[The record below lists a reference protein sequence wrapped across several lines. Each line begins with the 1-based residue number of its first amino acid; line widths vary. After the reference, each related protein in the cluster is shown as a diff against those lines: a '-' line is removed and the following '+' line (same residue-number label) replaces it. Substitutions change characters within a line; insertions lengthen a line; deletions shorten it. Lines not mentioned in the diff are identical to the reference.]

1 MDRTSARGVASVLR
15 NNLKPTPTVTAAF
28 EYRGLRREFLL
39 KLEGEN
45 VTGSIKDRTAIG
57 LILMLEREKPLTPGT
72 VVIESTSGNLGIAMA
87 SLLRQIDCRSIAVID
102 PRTPAATRERLSLL
116 GAEIVLIDEPD
127 QYGGYLISRLREVER
142 QLERN
147 PGYRWPDQ
155 YRNHAN
161 PRIHEQTTGR
171 EIAEQGGPA
180 CDGVYVAVSTG
191 GTLAGVSAYLRR
203 HRPDMRIVAVD
214 ATGSQAITDGT
225 GRRLVPGI
233 GSSLR
238 SSFLGEGVYDD
249 FAAIGAAES
258 FAMCRVLRDDVGLA
272 VGGSSG
278 SVLHAMVTGAERRG
292 TMFPLCL
299 CPDDGSK
306 YLDAFYADRWLSD
319 IGLLDETTAVIE
331 RLRADGL
338 RFTLERR
345 EAHVVPEPAPHYFES

>member
-1 MDRTSARGVASVLR
+1 MDRTSERTVAAFLR
-15 NNLKPTPTVTAAF
+15 NSLRPTPTVTAAF
-28 EYRGLRREFLL
+28 EYRGKHCKFLL

-45 VTGSIKDRTAIG
+45 ITGSIKDRTASG
-57 LILMLEREKPLTPGT
+57 LILMLERERPLTPGT

-87 SLLRQIDCRSIAVID
+87 SLLRQIDCRCIAVID
-102 PRTPAATRERLSLL
+102 PRTPAATRERLSLW
-116 GAEIVLIDEPD
+116 GAETVLIDEPD
-127 QYGGYLISRLREVER
+127 QYGGYLVSRLREVAR
-142 QLERN
+142 LLDGN

-161 PRIHEQTTGR
+161 PRIHELTTGR

-191 GTLAGVSAYLRR
+191 GTLAGVSSYLRR

-214 ATGSQAITDGT
+214 AVGSQAITDST

-238 SSFLGEGVYDD
+238 SSFLDETCYDD

-258 FAMCRVLRDDVGLA
+258 FAMCRVLRDDLKIT

-278 SVLHAMVTGAERRG
+278 SVIYAMVTGTGRRE
-292 TMFPLCL
+292 TSLPMCL
-299 CPDDGSK
+299 CPDDGTK
-306 YLDAFYADRWLSD
+306 YLDTFYSDRWLAD
-319 IGLLDETTAVIE
+319 IGLLDQTTAAID
-331 RLRADGL
+331 RLRSDGL
-338 RFTLERR
+338 SFRPER
-345 EAHVVPEPAPHYFES
+345 SST